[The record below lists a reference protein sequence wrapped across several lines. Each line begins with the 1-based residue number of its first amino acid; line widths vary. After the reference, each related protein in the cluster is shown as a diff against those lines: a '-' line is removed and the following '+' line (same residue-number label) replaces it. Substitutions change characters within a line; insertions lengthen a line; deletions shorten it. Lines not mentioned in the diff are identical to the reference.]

1 MTSKEIVKE
10 LLKVRKMSQYD
21 LTKISRYK
29 SQSSVSGVLNRGNS
43 MRLDSLMAFLEPL
56 GCELIIRDPVTGM
69 EYKVEEH
76 QREVHR
82 DAAER

>member
-10 LLKVRKMSQYD
+10 LLRVRKMSQND
-21 LTKISRYK
+21 LTKISKYK

-56 GCELIIRDPVTGM
+56 GCELYIRDPLTGV
-69 EYKVEEH
+69 EYRVEE
-76 QREVHR
+76 RKKDEG
-82 DAAER
+82 